1 MASYRFNL
9 YLYFYTMPNPKG
21 TPENLQPGKRRG
33 EEPLTEKMNIRMT
46 KAMKDEVQQQ
56 DDPPEF
62 CREAIQKALDE
73 KKQNR

>member
-1 MASYRFNL
+1 
-9 YLYFYTMPNPKG
+9 MPNPKG
-21 TPENLQPGKRRG
+21 TPENLQPGKRKG

-46 KAMKDEVQQQ
+46 KSMKEEVQQQ

-73 KKQNR
+73 KKERQQ

>member
-1 MASYRFNL
+1 MSKDNRG
-9 YLYFYTMPNPKG
+9 NPDIKNYG
-21 TPENLQPGKRRG
+21 FKTDR

-46 KAMKDEVQQQ
+46 KSMKQEVHKQ

-73 KKQNR
+73 KKGKDK